1 MFLRELRK
9 IARPH
14 WFDILFAI
22 KRSSGL
28 SVTELAT
35 VMKMSYMGVKQ
46 HCDDL
51 EKMGFLDTWRRPRE
65 EGNSGRPEKV
75 YRLTNRANIFF
86 PNFDN
91 EFTTSVLAA
100 VKDAFGG
107 NAPGK
112 LIISYLNNKVRYY
125 QHHIKGSNLL
135 ERATSF
141 AIIRNREGFLC
152 VCENDPESA
161 HPVHIVE
168 YHNPLREIFEKHP
181 AALRMEL
188 TMMEHSLG
196 CSISR
201 TEEQVSGLTRTVLNL
216 REG

>member
-9 IARPH
+9 IVRPH
-14 WFDILFAI
+14 WFDILFTI

-28 SVTELAT
+28 SVTELSK

-51 EKMGFLDTWRRPRE
+51 EKIGLLDTWRRPRE
-65 EGNSGRPEKV
+65 EGSSGRPEKA
-75 YRLTNRANIFF
+75 YRLTPRANIFF

-91 EFTTSVLAA
+91 EFTTSILAA

-107 NAPGK
+107 NAPEK

-125 QHHIKGSNLL
+125 QHHIKGANLL

-152 VCENDPESA
+152 VCENNQDSTA
-161 HPVHIVE
+161 KVQIIE
-168 YHNPLREIFEKHP
+168 YHNPLREIFEKYP
-181 AALRMEL
+181 AASRTEQ

-196 CSISR
+196 CSLSR
-201 TEEQVSGLTRTVLNL
+201 KEEQISGLTRTVLTLN
-216 REG
+216 ES

>member
-22 KRSSGL
+22 KRSTGL
-28 SVTELAT
+28 SVTELSK

-51 EKMGFLDTWRRPRE
+51 EKIGLLDTWRRPRE
-65 EGNSGRPEKV
+65 EGSSGRPEKA
-75 YRLTNRANIFF
+75 YRLTKRANIFF
-86 PNFDN
+86 PNFEN
-91 EFTTSVLAA
+91 EFTSSILEA
-100 VKDAFGG
+100 VRDAFGG
-107 NAPGK
+107 NAPEK

-152 VCENDPESA
+152 VCENDSSP
-161 HPVHIVE
+161 IQIIE
-168 YHNPLREIFEKHP
+168 YHNPLHAILENHP
-181 AALRMEL
+181 AAMRSEQ
-188 TMMEHSLG
+188 TMIEHSLG
-196 CSISR
+196 CSIKRS
-201 TEEQVSGLTRTVLNL
+201 EEEVSGLTRTIMTLQ
-216 REG
+216 EG